1 LPGNE
6 RCYYYFKR
14 MPEILNKHFLDNPIS
29 SYLWM
34 ILVIA
39 AMLLFKGIISRFLC
53 GLLYRVFP
61 AAKKYISRNRFIELV
76 LIPMEWFIVVVV
88 VIFSIDKLKFPS
100 ALEFEL
106 YRLSTKEIADA
117 VGKTILIVFLI
128 RLLTRM
134 IDFVAL
140 IFEAKANLTA
150 DLSDNQLVVFFKDFF
165 KTIAVIIGVLMVS
178 GFVFHFNVSNFI
190 TGISIVTAAIA
201 LATRESLENLIAS
214 FIIFF
219 DKPFTTGDLVKV
231 ENVTGTVEKIGL
243 RSTRIRTDQKTFLTM
258 PNKKMVDSILDN
270 LSLRTQR
277 KAEIKLELAVQTSPQ
292 KIDELLAKAEVLLQ
306 QQEEIQSFSVV
317 LNEIGLKSIT
327 VLIEYFTAPVEYEQF
342 QQLKQQINLNLLRSM
357 ESLQIELA
365 GVKE

>member
-1 LPGNE
+1 
-6 RCYYYFKR
+6 
-14 MPEILNKHFLDNPIS
+14 MVLDNAIS
-29 SYLWM
+29 SYAWIAAV
-34 ILVIA
+34 IL
-39 AMLLFKGIISRFLC
+39 AMLLLKGIVSRFIC

-61 AAKKYISRNRFIELV
+61 AAKKYISRKQFIELV
-76 LIPMEWFIVVVV
+76 LIPMEWFIVVVA
-88 VIFSIDKLKFPS
+88 VIFSLDKLKFPS
-100 ALEFEL
+100 TIDFEL

-117 VGKTILIVFLI
+117 IGKTILIIFFI
-128 RLLTRM
+128 RLLTRI
-134 IDFVAL
+134 IDFLAL
-140 IFEAKANLTA
+140 IFEAKANQTA

-165 KTIAVIIGVLMVS
+165 KTIAVILGVLMVS
-178 GFVFHFNVSNFI
+178 RFVLHFNVSNFI
-190 TGISIVTAAIA
+190 TGISIITAAIA

-219 DKPFTTGDLVKV
+219 DKPFTIGDLVKV
-231 ENVTGTVEKIGL
+231 ENITGTVEKIGL
-243 RSTRIRTDQKTFLTM
+243 RSTRIRTDQKTYLTM

-270 LSLRTQR
+270 LTLRTQR

-292 KIDELLAKAEVLLQ
+292 KIDELLAKAELLMQ

-327 VLIEYFTAPVEYEQF
+327 VLIEYFTAHIEYEQF

-365 GVKE
+365 GIKE